1 MTKPENRAKSGQFAP
16 GKSGNPAGRPK
27 ELGDIKTLIRE
38 RKDELIGWLFD
49 IAEGKLD
56 INADNPLMTV
66 TKPGER
72 TKAIEVLLGYGF
84 GKPTQGVELSGPDG
98 EPLGNKI
105 DLSKLSNED
114 VERLQQIAAKA
125 KGDDK

>member
-1 MTKPENRAKSGQFAP
+1 MLDAAFRREDGSDVLIDAVK
-16 GKSGNPAGRPK
+16 AGV
-27 ELGDIKTLIRE
+27 ETGDSTCMK
-38 RKDELIGWLFD
+38 
-49 IAEGKLD
+49 IAWEY
-56 INADNPLMTV
+56 
-66 TKPGER
+66 R
-72 TKAIEVLLGYGF
+72 F
-84 GKPTQGVELSGPDG
+84 GKPVTMVELSGPDG

>member
-1 MTKPENRAKSGQFAP
+1 MTAGSSDNAAKPRGRPFKPGQ
-16 GKSGNPAGRPK
+16 SGNPAGTPK
-27 ELGDIKTLIRE
+27 GTREIRHRVSELLDAAFRREDGSDVLIDAVKAGVETGDSTCIK
-38 RKDELIGWLFD
+38 
-49 IAEGKLD
+49 IAYEY
-56 INADNPLMTV
+56 
-66 TKPGER
+66 R
-72 TKAIEVLLGYGF
+72 W
-84 GKPTQGVELSGPDG
+84 GKPVTMVELSGPDG